1 MNNTIAYS
9 VVVPHYNIPLL
20 LRRCLSSIPHRED
33 VQIIVVDDCSCEEVQ
48 IELKEIETQ
57 FPYAQFV
64 YSDKNKGGGH
74 ARNVGLDH
82 AVGKYLLFLDADD
95 FFHDTIDTFLDDY
108 KHEECDIVFFNADSV
123 DLSSNQ
129 PTSRADRLRSYVRD
143 YIDGKDRNAMQLR
156 FLFNGPCCK
165 MVRSEMMKQHH
176 IRFDEVFLIDDV
188 TFSYLVG
195 YYAKEVKVDE
205 RIVYCVTY
213 RPNSVTYD
221 ESFSRDL
228 TQMKVLARKNRFLI
242 DHHLPVFDE
251 DMLYPIRKKLRS
263 REIKQ
268 LKTLFDVA
276 KSYGFS
282 SVSILFR
289 IVKKSLAFRIVKMIR

>member
-1 MNNTIAYS
+1 MINYTVII
-9 VVVPHYNIPLL
+9 PHYNIPHL

-33 VQIIVVDDCSCEEVQ
+33 VQTIVVDDCSCEEVQ

-57 FPYAQFV
+57 FPYVQFV

-95 FFHDTIDTFLDDY
+95 FFHDTINAFLDDY

-123 DLSSNQ
+123 DISSNL
-129 PTSRADRLRSYVRD
+129 PANRADRLRSYVRD
-143 YIDGKDRNAMQLR
+143 YIDGKDQNATQLR

-176 IRFDEVFLIDDV
+176 IRFDEVFAIDDV

-195 YYAKEVKVDE
+195 YYAKEIKVDE
-205 RIVYCVTY
+205 RIIYCVTY

-228 TQMKVLARKNRFLI
+228 TLMEVLARKNRFLI

-263 REIKQ
+263 REITQ

-276 KSYGFS
+276 RSYGFS

-289 IVKKSLAFRIVKMIR
+289 IVKKSLAFRIIRMIR